1 MLHLLD
7 HSTKG
12 KAMGITNQDVAR
24 FVALAGDGFAW
35 AGVRGSSRPASDV
48 RKALRDDL
56 WERQG
61 RVCAACGMGDTGD
74 ALEFNHV
81 VSRGPAVKGFVAG
94 NIFTGHATCNARTK
108 PLYDTDGSLMSGV
121 EVLTS
126 EHLTRMDVVPTDWT
140 PFPILRQRRK

>member
-74 ALEFNHV
+74 
-81 VSRGPAVKGFVAG
+81 
-94 NIFTGHATCNARTK
+94 
-108 PLYDTDGSLMSGV
+108 SLLSGV